1 VRRVPAPQTNGAQ
14 AIRRAVDVVRV
25 VAQIQGSGA
34 TLSRVARATGLNV
47 STTFRILRSLT
58 EERLLRYDP
67 AEQSYYIGPLTF
79 ELGLAASAEAQVQAA
94 WRDTIDE
101 IARKTRM
108 TTYLVARSDTEGVCL
123 LCVEGSTALRAVPA
137 KVGQRTPLGMGSASL
152 ALLSSLDD
160 AEIARIIADLGGRLD
175 QFPGGTGTPERI
187 LKRVQTTRRR
197 GFAIVD
203 GILSPGVTGIG
214 VAVLPHLGM
223 TQLAISVAG
232 ASTALNRAAAAKMA
246 SIVLNAITARRRA
259 RGEGAIP

>member
-1 VRRVPAPQTNGAQ
+1 VRRAPAPQTNGAQ

-25 VAQIQGSGA
+25 VAQVQGSGA

-58 EERLLRYDP
+58 EERLLRYDQ
-67 AEQSYYIGPLTF
+67 AEQSYYVGPLTF

-94 WRDTIDE
+94 WRETIDE

-160 AEIARIIADLGGRLD
+160 PEIARIIADLGGRLD

-197 GFAIVD
+197 G
-203 GILSPGVTGIG
+203 
-214 VAVLPHLGM
+214 
-223 TQLAISVAG
+223 
-232 ASTALNRAAAAKMA
+232 
-246 SIVLNAITARRRA
+246 
-259 RGEGAIP
+259 